1 MTIDAPVVASNSP
14 ATATDQPF
22 VDDAVELVVTAGRSS
37 QQYWRDLWRY
47 RELFFFLAWRDFAVR
62 YKQTAIGVAWALLRP
77 LLTMI
82 VFTVIFG
89 GLAKMPAPDGVPYP
103 LLVMSGMLPWTFFS
117 AAMSESAASI
127 LANANL
133 ISKVYFPRLITP
145 AAVVLVT
152 FVDLAISGLL
162 MLGLMLY
169 FGRLPPWQIVV
180 LPLFLVQALAAALG
194 VGLWLSALTV
204 KYRDFRF
211 VVPFLVQFGLYISPV
226 GFSSDVVPTS
236 WRTAFALNPIV
247 GVIEGFRW
255 TLLGTSLHFV
265 DVGLSLIVTVAVLA
279 TGFRYFRATERQFA
293 DTI

>member
-1 MTIDAPVVASNSP
+1 MTVDAPVVASNSP
-14 ATATDQPF
+14 TPSDRPP
-22 VDDAVELVVTAGRSS
+22 VDDAAEHIVTAGRSS
-37 QQYWRDLWRY
+37 QQYWRDLWRF
-47 RELFFFLAWRDFAVR
+47 RELFIFLAWRDFAVR
-62 YKQTAIGVAWALLRP
+62 YKQTAIGVTWALIRP

-117 AAMSESAASI
+117 AAMSESASSI

-169 FGRLPPWQIVV
+169 FGRLPTWQIVV
-180 LPLFLVQALAAALG
+180 LPLFLLQALAAALG

-226 GFSSDVVPTS
+226 GFSSDVVPAP

-255 TLLGTSLHFV
+255 TLLGTSLHIA
-265 DVGLSLIVTVAVLA
+265 DVVLSLIVTVALLV